1 MTAYPRI
8 FGIVAV
14 CLLTT
19 VNIAAAAEDTTT
31 PDRAL
36 IAAKES
42 FEAAQTLF
50 VKEQFDPAAAKFLE
64 AFDQKPYPAFLFN
77 AAVSYEKAK
86 HLDMAQQYF
95 ERYLEKDPGASDA
108 AQVKARIE
116 TLKALQAP
124 PPPPTTPPA
133 APAPDGTPAPVPG
146 APPAPGAA
154 PGAPPPDGQPA
165 APGTAP
171 AAPPALS
178 PPPQLT
184 LAAIETKGLVVIDS
198 KPQGATIY
206 LNDKKSGPF
215 AKTPWQGSL
224 ESKPVRLLLEAKG
237 FKPEQRAISPR
248 SDKLVDVY
256 IALSEEHFLGWV
268 EIASNA
274 AGAQVFI
281 DRKDIGAI
289 GRTPYTGHLKPGKH
303 TIYLERMGYKPTEKQ
318 IDVLPGT
325 ATQYTMPMEKGDYGW
340 ISVVG
345 RGTYGGRLMVDNK
358 FACATPC
365 RHELLPGK
373 HGVEI
378 EKAGMEDYESDITVE
393 RTVETTIDVQFS
405 ARPSRRRAWT
415 SAVVAAVLIGAGAY
429 VGSLSNNVKDG
440 IQADYKA
447 GQLVDSNDSR
457 FQKARLEA
465 IGADILYGLG
475 AIVGV
480 SAVFSFLAHGPDSV
494 GVLDQKA
501 IGFAPSLIQGGAG
514 LAASGRF

>member
-1 MTAYPRI
+1 MTVDIAD
-8 FGIVAV
+8 AAEE
-14 CLLTT
+14 
-19 VNIAAAAEDTTT
+19 AAAATTT

-36 IAAKES
+36 IAAKEA

-64 AFDQKPYPAFLFN
+64 AFDSKPYPAFLFN

-95 ERYLEKDPGASDA
+95 ERYLDKDPGASDA

-116 TLKALQAP
+116 TLKALQGP
-124 PPPPTTPPA
+124 PPPP
-133 APAPDGTPAPVPG
+133 
-146 APPAPGAA
+146 PGAA
-154 PGAPPPDGQPA
+154 AGPDGGAPAGGDA
-165 APGTAP
+165 
-171 AAPPALS
+171 AAPPAGTMPGATVPS
-178 PPPQLT
+178 TAMAPAQLT
-184 LAAIETKGLVVIDS
+184 LSAIETKGLVVIDS

-224 ESKPVRLLLEAKG
+224 ESKPVRLLLESKG

-303 TIYLERMGYKPTEKQ
+303 TIYLERLGYKPTEKV

-345 RGTYGGRLMVDNK
+345 RGTYGGKLKVDNK

-365 RHELLPGK
+365 RHEVAPGK
-373 HGVEI
+373 HEVEI
-378 EKAGMEDYESDITVE
+378 EKDGMEDYEGEITVE
-393 RTVETTIDVQFS
+393 KTVETSIDVQFS
-405 ARPSRRRAWT
+405 PRPSRRRAWT
-415 SAVVAAVLIGAGAY
+415 SAIVAAALIGGGLY
-429 VGSLSNNVKDG
+429 VGNLSNGNKEAYQNDINAGLRIDSKDP
-440 IQADYKA
+440 
-447 GQLVDSNDSR
+447 
-457 FQKARLEA
+457 RLQTGRWQA
-465 IGADILYGLG
+465 IGADVLYGLG
-475 AIVGV
+475 ALVAISSVI
-480 SAVFSFLAHGPDSV
+480 SFLSHGPDSV
-494 GVLDQKA
+494 GMLDQKA
-501 IGFAPSLIQGGAG
+501 LGFGPTLLNGGA
-514 LAASGRF
+514 AVSATGRF